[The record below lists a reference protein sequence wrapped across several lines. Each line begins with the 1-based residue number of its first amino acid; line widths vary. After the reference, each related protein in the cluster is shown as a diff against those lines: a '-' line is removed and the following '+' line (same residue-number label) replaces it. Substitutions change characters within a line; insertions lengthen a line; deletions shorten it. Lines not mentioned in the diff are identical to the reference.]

1 VTRTLDFWFYRKT
14 SKHLSE
20 AEYVSRNKNK
30 CKRMQQNSE
39 VKDDENFNY
48 TCKSL
53 QNIYL

>member
-1 VTRTLDFWFYRKT
+1 MTRTLDFWFYRKT

-20 AEYVSRNKNK
+20 TEYVSRNKNK